1 LHYVARK
8 QSGENRS
15 EESGVDFAGEISTYK
30 SRNQPG
36 FSRNGIGDI
45 TCQHRQH
52 QSKGSRADVEH
63 YFQPGRVREVR
74 AVRSHRRE
82 GNGRGDKDASASDE
96 WNCVRYAGQK
106 MLAKL
111 LEELDHE
118 VGPGLLLAF
127 GVLLVKIRQSRAFVT
142 N

>member
-1 LHYVARK
+1 
-8 QSGENRS
+8 
-15 EESGVDFAGEISTYK
+15 
-30 SRNQPG
+30 
-36 FSRNGIGDI
+36 
-45 TCQHRQH
+45 
-52 QSKGSRADVEH
+52 
-63 YFQPGRVREVR
+63 
-74 AVRSHRRE
+74 
-82 GNGRGDKDASASDE
+82 
-96 WNCVRYAGQK
+96 